1 MDRTP
6 PMRKDGFRERG
17 HQVTRLEAF
26 VDAAFAFA
34 VTLLVIRV
42 GTVPESVPAMVE
54 ALKGIPAF
62 AASFALVAM
71 FWHAHNTWSRRF
83 GLDDGMALFLSLL
96 LVFLVLLYVYPLRMM
111 FGLAFGWATRALPE
125 AWRIQSGYGGVE
137 LADVRRMYIVYAV
150 AWSTLGFVV
159 VLLYRHAWKLRAA
172 LGLTVDEQVATRV
185 ELVRWSIVP
194 ALGVLS
200 MVLAMLLPFDDMRN
214 AALAG
219 IPGMV
224 YALMAFT
231 GAIMQVAERRE
242 RARMQRAGIA
252 MPPVPPAT
260 VVGPKRRRRRRNR
273 VPA

>member
-6 PMRKDGFRERG
+6 TLRDDGFRERG

-34 VTLLVIRV
+34 VTLLVISV
-42 GTVPESVPAMVE
+42 GKVPESVPAMLD

-83 GLDDGMALFLSLL
+83 GLDDGMSLFLSLL
-96 LVFLVLLYVYPLRMM
+96 LVFLVLVYVYPLRMM
-111 FGLAFGWATRALPE
+111 FGLAFGWATRVLPE
-125 AWRIQSGYGGVE
+125 AWRIHSGYTGMQ
-137 LADVRRMYIVYAV
+137 LADVRHMYIVYAV
-150 AWSTLGFVV
+150 AWSTLGLVIV
-159 VLLYRHAWKLRAA
+159 MLYRHAWKLRVA

-185 ELVRWSIVP
+185 EVVRWSIVP

-200 MVLAMLLPFDDMRN
+200 IVLAMLLPF
-214 AALAG
+214 ASHPALAG

-224 YALMAFT
+224 YALMGFT
-231 GAIMQVAERRE
+231 GAIMQVAKRRE
-242 RARMQRAGIA
+242 WARMQHAGIA
-252 MPPVPPAT
+252 MTPVASAT
-260 VVGPKRRRRRRNR
+260 GVGPKRRRRRRNR